1 MDLGDQW
8 RALGRMPAVRTGL
21 FLLGCL
27 LLLITPLL
35 GVLPGPGGI
44 FTFAAGAA
52 LVLRY
57 SQWAKRR
64 YARFKRRHPKW
75 MSWSDWALRRQS
87 AVRREERRVRSETK
101 AAADDARRRELARFE
116 RGDGKAKL
124 VLVRHQVG
132 VVGYFIERRFDPD
145 HRLTQESYW
154 AAVGFSRLYE
164 NVELARADGLRELE
178 RA

>member
-1 MDLGDQW
+1 MDLSHQW
-8 RALGRMPAVRTGL
+8 RSLGRVPAVRTAL

-27 LLLITPLL
+27 LLLITPVL
-35 GVLPGPGGI
+35 GVMPGPGGV

-64 YARFKRRHPKW
+64 YALFKRRHPKW

-87 AVRREERRVRSETK
+87 ALRREEKRKRHEAR
-101 AAADDARRRELARFE
+101 AAAEAARERELARVE

-124 VLVRHQVG
+124 VLVRHQIG
-132 VVGYFIERRFDPD
+132 VVGYFIERRFDSAEP
-145 HRLTQESYW
+145 HESYW
-154 AAVGFSRLYE
+154 AAVGFSCLYDSL
-164 NVELARADGLRELE
+164 ELARADGLRELE